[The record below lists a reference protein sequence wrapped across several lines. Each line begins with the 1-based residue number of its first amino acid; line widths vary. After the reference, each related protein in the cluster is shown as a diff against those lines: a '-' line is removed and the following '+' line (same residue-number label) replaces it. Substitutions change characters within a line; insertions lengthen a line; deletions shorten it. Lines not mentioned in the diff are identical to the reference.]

1 MEKDKNGAT
10 KRRDYRS
17 GAIKK
22 DAPEHLKVKTMGVEG
37 FSIGKQNVNL
47 HALEQLIDSEQTA
60 ALGQLLKYAVENL
73 IDGKRTI
80 AEIADDLDE
89 KLARDGM
96 QFIVGRGTLC
106 GGYAIPRKQ
115 EIYACFNRYRV

>member
-1 MEKDKNGAT
+1 MLF
-10 KRRDYRS
+10 RS
-17 GAIKK
+17 
-22 DAPEHLKVKTMGVEG
+22 EG

-47 HALEQLIDSEQTA
+47 HALEQLVDSEQTA

-80 AEIADDLDE
+80 AEIADDLEE
-89 KLARDGM
+89 KLVREGM
-96 QFIVGRGTLC
+96 QFTVGHGTLC

>member
-1 MEKDKNGAT
+1 
-10 KRRDYRS
+10 
-17 GAIKK
+17 
-22 DAPEHLKVKTMGVEG
+22 MGVEG

-47 HALEQLIDSEQTA
+47 HALEQLVDSEQTA

-80 AEIADDLDE
+80 AEIADDLED
-89 KLARDGM
+89 KLAREGM
-96 QFIVGRGTLC
+96 QFTVGHGALC
-106 GGYAIPRKQ
+106 GGYVLPRKQ